1 MKTLLLAL
9 LTLALWAA
17 VLDRAVVALDADL
30 AARDAMD
37 RCLAA
42 GGSPA
47 GCLEVTP

>member
-1 MKTLLLAL
+1 MKTAALIL

-17 VLDRAVVALDADL
+17 VLDRAAVVLGDDL

-47 GCLEVTP
+47 GCLEVNP